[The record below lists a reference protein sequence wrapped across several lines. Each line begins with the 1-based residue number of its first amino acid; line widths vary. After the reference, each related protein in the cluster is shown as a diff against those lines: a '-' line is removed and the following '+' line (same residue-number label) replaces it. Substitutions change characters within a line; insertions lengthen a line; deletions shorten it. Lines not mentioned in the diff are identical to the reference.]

1 MNIQDIENP
10 ATGTPALETP
20 LDRTYC
26 SCVKTLI
33 EAGVKIQLQDA
44 DKFVPNAPADVGN
57 VILFTYPPTEQ
68 FPNGVPHV
76 ALITKIAGEG
86 WEVVE
91 GNFVA
96 CEKTSRVVLFN
107 DPFIRGFYKPYRQVL
122 DAEVTM
128 FSNEIDQTDL
138 EPEIMANGETV
149 SEDSAACPAFLP
161 FDTRIEVSGKEYT
174 CRDRMAQRFRNGN
187 FFDLFTFDTEAALEF
202 GRQNLTVYVL

>member
-68 FPNGVPHV
+68 FPDGVPHV
-76 ALITKIAGEG
+76 ALITNITGEG

-107 DPFIRGFYKPYRQVL
+107 DPFIRGFYKPYSDVL
-122 DAEVTM
+122 QAEV
-128 FSNEIDQTDL
+128 SAYSPEVGQTDDRPL
-138 EPEIMANGETV
+138 EMASGKEVYDGAVANNG
-149 SEDSAACPAFLP
+149 LP
-161 FDTRIEVSGKEYT
+161 FGTKVIIAGKEYT
-174 CRDRMAQRFRNGN
+174 VEDRMNSRYGPEH
-187 FFDLFTFDTEAALEF
+187 FDIFLWDTEQAIEF